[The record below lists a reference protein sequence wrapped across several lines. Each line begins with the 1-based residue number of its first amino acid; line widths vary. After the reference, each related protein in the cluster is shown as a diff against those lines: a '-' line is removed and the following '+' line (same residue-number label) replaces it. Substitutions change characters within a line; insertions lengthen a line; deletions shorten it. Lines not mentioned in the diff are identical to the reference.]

1 MDNIIRLFTQTD
13 VWEVI
18 DSILVPTI
26 KYYCTE
32 IFKPQTASLCKH
44 VLHKEIK
51 KLKKK

>member
-18 DSILVPTI
+18 DFMLVPTI
-26 KYYCTE
+26 
-32 IFKPQTASLCKH
+32 F
-44 VLHKEIK
+44 VLKILNHKLQVHANMCNENKEIK